1 MTIQEIYDRWL
12 PVKRK
17 LVKESTC
24 SAYVYQFTKRILPIY
39 GDKEPEYV
47 TNDEMQRFMLSLIE
61 EGLSVKTAKDI
72 FISFK
77 MLLYYA
83 MERFDI
89 KYVKYRVQF
98 PTANMEGAKDL
109 EVYTEVEQRK
119 IISYIVDNP
128 KPKRLGI
135 LIGLCTGMR
144 IGEISGLRWENID
157 IDNKCIHVTH
167 TIERILDIDTKKSKV
182 IESTPK
188 TIESRRDIPMGRD
201 LLNILKKFKA
211 CYKDSFYVTTGDEKF
226 CEPRTY
232 RNYYKHLVLNEVGLD
247 RCITGCG
254 K

>member
-24 SAYVYQFTKRILPIY
+24 SAYVFQFTKRILPIY

-83 MERFDI
+83 MERFEV

-98 PTANMEGAKDL
+98 PTANMEGSKDL

-119 IISYIVDNP
+119 IISFIMSNP
-128 KPKRLGI
+128 KPKQ
-135 LIGLCTGMR
+135 
-144 IGEISGLRWENID
+144 
-157 IDNKCIHVTH
+157 
-167 TIERILDIDTKKSKV
+167 
-182 IESTPK
+182 
-188 TIESRRDIPMGRD
+188 
-201 LLNILKKFKA
+201 
-211 CYKDSFYVTTGDEKF
+211 
-226 CEPRTY
+226 
-232 RNYYKHLVLNEVGLD
+232 
-247 RCITGCG
+247 
-254 K
+254 